1 MIIQILL
8 TAGLA
13 VLFVYALIARKGAR
27 LLSRSMLAVT
37 LIGLVF
43 VWMPDLSTALA
54 HQLGVGRG
62 TDLLFYV
69 WILASMLIAFNLHLT
84 CRRLSRD
91 LGQLARGMAIEA
103 AVEEYHGQSAENPR
117 NA

>member
-1 MIIQILL
+1 MIIQLLL

-13 VLFVYALIARKGAR
+13 VLFFYALIARRSAR
-27 LLSRSMLAVT
+27 LVSLSMLAVV

-43 VWMPDLSTALA
+43 VWVPELSTALA
-54 HQLGVGRG
+54 HVLGVGRG
-62 TDLLFYV
+62 TDLVMYV

-91 LGQLARGMAIEA
+91 LGRLARGMAVDEA
-103 AVEEYHGQSAENPR
+103 LKEYRSRSANDVPG
-117 NA
+117 A